1 MYGFK
6 NGETEL
12 YYKNLEN
19 PMFLEVT
26 IPETLDF
33 SLQKVHLRCTASK
46 KFFYRSMSEKTGLA
60 QSFI

>member
-33 SLQKVHLRCTASK
+33 SLQKVHLRCTAE
-46 KFFYRSMSEKTGLA
+46 M
-60 QSFI
+60 